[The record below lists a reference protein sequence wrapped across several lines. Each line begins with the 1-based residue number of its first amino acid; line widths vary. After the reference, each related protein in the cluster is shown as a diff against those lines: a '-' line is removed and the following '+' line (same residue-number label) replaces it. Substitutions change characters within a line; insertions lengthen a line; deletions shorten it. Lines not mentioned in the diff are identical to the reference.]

1 MCSAS
6 VQIMSVSLQTTIDDV
21 KMLKKYPSN
30 SSEYV
35 HKINMTTIPV
45 IIMCTTIGI

>member
-6 VQIMSVSLQTTIDDV
+6 VQIISQSLQTTVSDV
-21 KMLKKYPSN
+21 RMLKKYPSN

-35 HKINMTTIPV
+35 HEINMTTIPIV
-45 IIMCTTIGI
+45 IMCTTIGI